1 MPGTEPTRSRTAT
14 PLSARAPWP
23 DVARGAMLLLIAVAN
38 VHGFLYDRPFGL
50 RSYPLPQDTADRV
63 VTFTQM
69 LLVDGRVYPL
79 FGLLV
84 GYGLVRLAR
93 RAERD
98 GPVAAA
104 GLVARRGA
112 ALLLIGA
119 LHGILLFSGDIVGAY
134 GLLAVVLAVP
144 IAVRAGFVLGYA
156 TVTGLLLAAVL
167 GAGSGLPRP
176 PGSVPFPSRAEP
188 DVLTA
193 LWLRTGEWLSTGL
206 FGQAIAVLAAVAAGA
221 WWAERMDTA
230 AGDRALL
237 WRVAGTGV
245 AVGVVGGL
253 PLALMT
259 AGWWT
264 APGTGIAVAAGVAH
278 TLGGFAAAVG
288 YLALAMLV
296 ATRAGRTVAA
306 LRACGQRSLTC
317 YLTQSVVFVTLL
329 APFAGGLGATIGL
342 PAASALAA
350 GVWLATVLA
359 SVAAGRAGLRG
370 PAEAL
375 LRRLTYGRAPGP
387 AS

>member
-1 MPGTEPTRSRTAT
+1 
-14 PLSARAPWP
+14 
-23 DVARGAMLLLIAVAN
+23 MLLLIAVAN

-50 RSYPLPQDTADRV
+50 RSYPLPQDAADRA

-84 GYGLVRLAR
+84 GYGLARLAR
-93 RAERD
+93 RTAED
-98 GPVAAA
+98 GPVGTAA
-104 GLVARRGA
+104 LLARRGA

-134 GLLAVVLAVP
+134 GLLAMVLAVP
-144 IAVRAGFVLGYA
+144 IALRSGFALGYA

-188 DVLTA
+188 DAVTA
-193 LWLRTGEWLSTGL
+193 IGLRAGEWLSTGL
-206 FGQAIAVLAAVAAGA
+206 FAQAIAVLAAVAAGA
-221 WWAERMDTA
+221 WWADRLDTA
-230 AGDRALL
+230 AGDRALH
-237 WRVAGTGV
+237 WRVAAIGV

-264 APGTGIAVAAGVAH
+264 APATGVVVAAGVAH

-317 YLTQSVVFVTLL
+317 YLAQSVVFVAVL
-329 APFAGGLGATIGL
+329 APFAAGLGATISL

-359 SVAAGRAGLRG
+359 SVAASKAGLRG
-370 PAEAL
+370 PAEVA
-375 LRRLTYGRAPGP
+375 LRRLTYGRAPDP
-387 AS
+387 VR